1 MTFRIT
7 AAGAALVGIVTL
19 VLAGSS
25 GCDRSHLT
33 ASYARSFH
41 ATFAAQ
47 TVNPDRRGDAKTVM
61 GLDSQEAAIIA
72 GTYRKQLSPAGG
84 EASNQ
89 AQLLTYSSR
98 TGLREASVMP
108 PPSVGP

>member
-1 MTFRIT
+1 M
-7 AAGAALVGIVTL
+7 LVGILTL
-19 VLAGSS
+19 AFVAGS

-33 ASYARSFH
+33 ATYARSFH
-41 ATFAAQ
+41 TTFAVQ

-72 GTYRKQLSPAGG
+72 GTYRKQLSPTSS

-98 TGLREASVMP
+98 GGLREASVMP